1 MNEKGLILRYNALD
15 VKEYQPRYFKLFQ
28 GLCCPS
34 ERRIFMNTL
43 NQIIIEGKL
52 ELYDEGWDEEM
63 LIVSY
68 LIGDYRYAT
77 KLDVSSKLL
86 PKYMKLIG
94 RTVRI
99 VGKLA
104 GDEIVVE
111 HVDTID

>member
-1 MNEKGLILRYNALD
+1 
-15 VKEYQPRYFKLFQ
+15 
-28 GLCCPS
+28 
-34 ERRIFMNTL
+34 MNTL

-52 ELYDEGWDEEM
+52 ELYDEGWEDEQ

-68 LIGDYRYAT
+68 LMGDSRYAT

-86 PKYMKLIG
+86 PKYMKLVG

-111 HVDTID
+111 HVDTVD

>member
-1 MNEKGLILRYNALD
+1 MNI
-15 VKEYQPRYFKLFQ
+15 
-28 GLCCPS
+28 
-34 ERRIFMNTL
+34 L
-43 NQIIIEGKL
+43 NQVIIEGTLKL
-52 ELYDEGWDEEM
+52 YEEGWEDEQ

-68 LIGDYRYAT
+68 FIEGYGLIGDYGYAT

-94 RTVRI
+94 RKVRI

-104 GDEIVVE
+104 GNEIVVE

>member
-1 MNEKGLILRYNALD
+1 
-15 VKEYQPRYFKLFQ
+15 
-28 GLCCPS
+28 
-34 ERRIFMNTL
+34 MNTL

-52 ELYDEGWDEEM
+52 ELYDEGWEEEQ

-68 LIGDYRYAT
+68 LMGGYGYAT

-86 PKYMKLIG
+86 PKYMKLIN
-94 RTVRI
+94 RMVRI